1 MHLLDMTYIVMRSA
15 EEFDRFSLTP
25 PVLGVC
31 VLLTKK

>member
-1 MHLLDMTYIVMRSA
+1 MHLLDMTSIVMRSA

-31 VLLTKK
+31 ALLIKK